1 MDMSKMP
8 TDGRKRETPQERAA
22 RLSNNSLDL
31 ALKADLN
38 LCCQILRSIPKETV
52 PDVKSLLLNRKKWF
66 VTPEGKLDAETVTRL
81 GGTIRGPLGQALDA
95 EGQPLKM
102 LVDGAIGESPPEG
115 VMNFTPKKLE
125 ELKEKFIWKPEE
137 NWLSQPLL
145 KKKEVF
151 LNDLDADKIS
161 MVTSKIEPT
170 SLSLANQGAMRQG
183 SQRKPPREKNLELTE
198 FTTMRD
204 KYFRIDGFGC
214 YLELIS
220 YLHELNLA
228 QGRPAAEL
236 MLSAGQ
242 HNWIEKKS
250 GWWGLLYVATEK
262 KLYLWFKDTSYKA
275 LITEVPD
282 AAAAELYTVQFP
294 FSLMRGRVE
303 KTDSSMNARL
313 CFDYFPNDPS
323 DPVRIQMARVPERL
337 KPQTPPS
344 SSTGVR
350 RRQFRGSGGGASAA
364 AAGAAAGADHSVE
377 GSRKR
382 GASEIPGAQNYSSVG
397 LAGGDA
403 HKVPLAERNG
413 ENCRKMQ
420 KLEQDKNGSTKGRKG
435 SGGRKA
441 GKNRGQKIKAIEDD
455 PAKPQPKVMAA
466 KPKPRAK
473 VMAMRV
479 GPAPTGAAGAQLVA
493 SLNGKGKGKGKG
505 KKGKTSTRKRTGA
518 GGRRP
523 EEEEEEE
530 DEKQEDEEEEEEE
543 VGEEEEEEEDD
554 DDDDEEEEEEESDD
568 DEEEEEEE

>member
-364 AAGAAAGADHSVE
+364 AAVLLLVQIIRWRDPGSAERARSPGPRTTLLWGSQAAMPTRCRWPSGTAKTAGRCRSSSRTRTARPRVGRVLAAGRRARTAARK
-377 GSRKR
+377 SRR
-382 GASEIPGAQNYSSVG
+382 SRMIRPSRS
-397 LAGGDA
+397 
-403 HKVPLAERNG
+403 
-413 ENCRKMQ
+413 
-420 KLEQDKNGSTKGRKG
+420 
-435 SGGRKA
+435 
-441 GKNRGQKIKAIEDD
+441 
-455 PAKPQPKVMAA
+455 
-466 KPKPRAK
+466 
-473 VMAMRV
+473 
-479 GPAPTGAAGAQLVA
+479 
-493 SLNGKGKGKGKG
+493 
-505 KKGKTSTRKRTGA
+505 
-518 GGRRP
+518 RR
-523 EEEEEEE
+523 
-530 DEKQEDEEEEEEE
+530 
-543 VGEEEEEEEDD
+543 
-554 DDDDEEEEEEESDD
+554 
-568 DEEEEEEE
+568 